1 MKGLIVCGYPGVGK
15 SSIAG
20 WNKCIDLESSYFS
33 HRPAYDTHDSTFVNI
48 PVRTD
53 VWAKQYCPI
62 AIDLAN
68 QGFIVMTSC
77 HRPVI
82 EYFMSAIY
90 PKNVSGAVIFAPDH
104 RYKKEWI
111 DRLTE
116 RYNKTGLQKDER
128 ALTRAIQYFD
138 EDMAFLNNCGL
149 PICTPAA
156 LDYDLKDYINYIVAK
171 KEN

>member
-33 HRPAYDTHDSTFVNI
+33 CVPIHDAYDDTYVYIPIKANI
-48 PVRTD
+48 
-53 VWAKQYCPI
+53 WAKQYCPI

-77 HRPVI
+77 HKPVI

-90 PKNVSGAVIFAPDH
+90 PKNVPEVVIFAPDC

-111 DRLTE
+111 DRLSD
-116 RYNKTGLQKDER
+116 RYNKSKLQKDER
-128 ALTRAIQYFD
+128 ALTRATQYFD
-138 EDMAFLNNCGL
+138 EDIAFLNNCGL
-149 PICTPAA
+149 PEDRSA
-156 LDYDLKDYINYIVAK
+156 
-171 KEN
+171 

>member
-33 HRPAYDTHDSTFVNI
+33 HRPVYDACDGSYANI
-48 PVRTD
+48 SIKAD
-53 VWAKQYCPI
+53 IWAKQYCPI
-62 AIDLAN
+62 AIDLAD

-77 HRPVI
+77 HKPVI

-90 PKNVSGAVIFAPDH
+90 PKNVSGTVIFAPDR

-128 ALTRAIQYFD
+128 ALTRVIQYFH
-138 EDMAFLNNCGL
+138 EDIAFLNNCGL
-149 PICTPAA
+149 PIYTPAT
-156 LDYDLKDYINYIVAK
+156 LDYDLKDYINYIAAK

>member
-33 HRPAYDTHDSTFVNI
+33 MVPVYDAYDNTYVNI
-48 PVRTD
+48 PIKAD
-53 VWAKQYCPI
+53 IWAKQYCPI

-77 HRPVI
+77 HKPVI

-90 PKNVSGAVIFAPDH
+90 PKNVSGAVIFAPDR
-104 RYKKEWI
+104 RYKEEWI
-111 DRLTE
+111 DRLTD

-128 ALTRAIQYFD
+128 ALTRVIQYFD
-138 EDMAFLNNCGL
+138 EDIAFLNNCGL